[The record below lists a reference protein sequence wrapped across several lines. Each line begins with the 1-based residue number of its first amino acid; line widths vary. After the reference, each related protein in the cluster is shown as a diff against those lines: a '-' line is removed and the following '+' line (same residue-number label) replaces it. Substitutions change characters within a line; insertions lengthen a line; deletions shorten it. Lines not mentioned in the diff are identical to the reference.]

1 MPTIVTTRFLTS
13 HIPRG
18 GHKVRHATEFFLDD
32 FAMTVG
38 LQHKQFELIASV
50 GLLSSTLAT

>member
-1 MPTIVTTRFLTS
+1 MPTTVTTRFLTS
-13 HIPRG
+13 QIPR

>member
-1 MPTIVTTRFLTS
+1 MPTTVTTRFLTS
-13 HIPRG
+13 QISR